1 MMKRVVRQLILRR
14 VSSFSSLPQ
23 YPEIFDHAYMGITDV
38 PPTNHDGECQLPH
51 PHDFKGYF
59 LDAELNSLVYTAPPQ
74 ITTTTGENDILYVVS
89 KLPRIN

>member
-1 MMKRVVRQLILRR
+1 MKRVIRRLIHRR
-14 VSSFSSLPQ
+14 VSSLPQ

-38 PPTNHDGECQLPH
+38 PTTTHDGECQLPH

-59 LDAELNSLVYTAPPQ
+59 LDTELNSLVYTAPPQ
-74 ITTTTGENDILYVVS
+74 ITTTITTTGENDIFYVVS